1 MSGHKQMNRMM
12 TFAALSALMLANP
25 LMAQMAPPTVLAKPT
40 DDTPETLNLKREAAS
55 KLLALMSPVWTE
67 DQIGRIMYI
76 GWYSGAAAMCDDL
89 EIDQSKLSA
98 ALQSLMPPGDPKLTP
113 EKAQFLQGNLLMH
126 VGIATGWV
134 MAGHYRDVP
143 KFCAEARQTKAE
155 MPREKQLFVT
165 SDDTLT
171 KPK

>member
-1 MSGHKQMNRMM
+1 MNRMM
-12 TFAALSALMLANP
+12 AIAALSALMSANP
-25 LMAQMAPPTVLAKPT
+25 LIAQMAPPTVLAKPT
-40 DDTPETLNLKREAAS
+40 DDTPETLKLKREAAT
-55 KLLALMSPVWTE
+55 KLLALMSPVWNE

-89 EIDQSKLSA
+89 EIDQKKLAA
-98 ALQSLMPPGDPKLTP
+98 ALQALVPPGDPKLTP

-143 KFCAEARQTKAE
+143 KFCAEARQTKVD
-155 MPREKQLFVT
+155 MPAEKQLFVT
-165 SDDTLT
+165 GPAVPA